1 MKSKKAD
8 LLKMRTMMSRLQR
21 LPALCSLLLQLLV
34 LLTTTSYPLVVEGF
48 VSSSSSATK
57 TSRPPHHHAAGP
69 FAVTAAATARKGL
82 LPSISSSSSSKR
94 VVRLDRSSKL
104 YADPSGQQRG
114 AVILPL
120 VLLLCIW
127 MFSIPPEF
135 RRAKI
140 CTTTQ
145 EQSSNINYPARQPN
159 CMTGQQW
166 MTGVQEYYQNGGGI
180 HFDFS
185 IDPATLADNEEL
197 LRNSWFSTTT
207 KK

>member
-1 MKSKKAD
+1 
-8 LLKMRTMMSRLQR
+8 MMMMLSRWQR
-21 LPALCSLLLQLLV
+21 MSALSSLLLLLLV
-34 LLTTTSYPLVVEGF
+34 LTTTSYPLVVEGF

-57 TSRPPHHHAAGP
+57 ISRPPHHHAAGP
-69 FAVTAAATARKGL
+69 VVGVTAAAAAARKGL
-82 LPSISSSSSSKR
+82 LPSNGNSQR
-94 VVRLDRSSKL
+94 VVRWDRSKL
-104 YADPSGQQRG
+104 YAADPSGQQRG
-114 AVILPL
+114 AVILPI

-140 CTTTQ
+140 CTTK
-145 EQSSNINYPARQPN
+145 EQSVRLSTN
-159 CMTGQQW
+159 CMTGDQW

-207 KK
+207 KQ